1 MKKQEVNLMDQ
12 VFAHSE
18 KYPYLCD
25 ENGIVTVLEPQD
37 HKIQRFLRKIGFS
50 IPENKKMKL
59 DAYGS
64 YVYLQIDGTKT
75 VEEIGVALAQKYE
88 GAAEQLYER
97 LCPYI
102 RTLYGH
108 FHYIELVSGKN

>member
-1 MKKQEVNLMDQ
+1 MKKQELNLMDQ
-12 VFAHSE
+12 VFVHSE

-25 ENGIVTVLEPQD
+25 ENGIVTILEPQN

-50 IPENKKMKL
+50 IPENKKMEL

-64 YVYLQIDGTKT
+64 YVYLLINGERT
-75 VEEIGVALAQKYE
+75 VTEIGEALSQKYE

-102 RTLYGH
+102 RSLYGH
-108 FHYIELVSGKN
+108 FHYIELASEKN